1 MKKILIAMFLAIS
14 LSGCASF
21 TEKFETRITCTV
33 AKDEARADSKWGL
46 FGISTKVSE
55 ADSKEICKP

>member
-1 MKKILIAMFLAIS
+1 MKNILAAIMMAFV
-14 LSGCASF
+14 LSGCASVS
-21 TEKFETRITCTV
+21 EKFETRVTCTV

-55 ADSKEICKP
+55 ADAKEICK

>member
-21 TEKFETRITCTV
+21 TEKFETRITCTL

-46 FGISTKVSE
+46 FGLSSKI
-55 ADSKEICKP
+55 ADADAVVACK